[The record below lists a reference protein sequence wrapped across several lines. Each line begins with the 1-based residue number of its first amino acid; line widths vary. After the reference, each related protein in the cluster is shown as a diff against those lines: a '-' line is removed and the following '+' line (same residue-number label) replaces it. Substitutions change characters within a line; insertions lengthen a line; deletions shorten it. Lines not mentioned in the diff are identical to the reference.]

1 MSVVRNTTMAV
12 VLLLWGSTA
21 WGTTLTWDANTE
33 PDLAGYRVYQCS
45 QQPCGRAFGT
55 ATSLVTLGTV
65 TSFNIGT
72 PAAVRFYVITAYD
85 FANNESNESN
95 VAAYNPIAAPPPT
108 SADSPGVGTGSTTC
122 IVQYFEGVVVEGV
135 AAEVVG
141 DGAGEVCGTSDQE
154 SVSPYSRSGPVY
166 GG

>member
-1 MSVVRNTTMAV
+1 MAV

-21 WGTTLTWDANTE
+21 WGATLTWDANTE

-55 ATSLVTLGTV
+55 ATPLVTLGTV

-85 FANNESNESN
+85 FANNESNESGG
-95 VAAYNPIAAPPPT
+95 VANNPIAAPTP
-108 SADSPGVGTGSTTC
+108 
-122 IVQYFEGVVVEGV
+122 
-135 AAEVVG
+135 
-141 DGAGEVCGTSDQE
+141 
-154 SVSPYSRSGPVY
+154 
-166 GG
+166 

>member
-1 MSVVRNTTMAV
+1 MAV
-12 VLLLWGSTA
+12 VLMLWGSTA
-21 WGTTLTWDANTE
+21 WGATLTWDANTE

-55 ATSLVTLGTV
+55 ATPLVTLGKV

-95 VAAYNPIAAPPPT
+95 VAAYNPIAAPPLT
-108 SADSPGVGTGSTTC
+108 SGDFRSGGTRFTGSMDC
-122 IVQYFEGVVVEGV
+122 
-135 AAEVVG
+135 
-141 DGAGEVCGTSDQE
+141 
-154 SVSPYSRSGPVY
+154 SVRCR
-166 GG
+166 